1 MLLYIGEPHYKLITV
16 EEGTGDNLSEEDIEE
31 GLKDYWMSSMYEKEG
46 EEITLVDSA
55 QIMTSKLIAD
65 MDEEEI
71 LKYIFDYW
79 ELGDPEDKDANYVIL
94 ER

>member
-1 MLLYIGEPHYKLITV
+1 MMIFIGEPHYKLITV